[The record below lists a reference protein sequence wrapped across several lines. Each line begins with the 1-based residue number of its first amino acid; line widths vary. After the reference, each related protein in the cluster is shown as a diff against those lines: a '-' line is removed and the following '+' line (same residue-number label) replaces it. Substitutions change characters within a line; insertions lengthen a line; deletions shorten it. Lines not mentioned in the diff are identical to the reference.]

1 MTRSH
6 VKTTRYCIEVAAS
19 AIYLKLI
26 EAYQRS
32 SSDMKPIEWLEEVS
46 KTSPMYSYWRMILGC
61 QIEILLY
68 VRSLRESGFQ
78 LYVSALACII
88 SNSLPWIIVNM
99 LRGVAFIYLICQ
111 L

>member
-1 MTRSH
+1 MTRSY

-19 AIYLKLI
+19 AIYLELI

-32 SSDMKPIEWLEEVS
+32 SSDVKPIEWLEELA

-61 QIEILLY
+61 QLEILLY
-68 VRSLRESGFQ
+68 VKSLRESSFQ
-78 LYVSALACII
+78 LYVSALARII
-88 SNSLPWIIVNM
+88 SDSLPWIIINM

-111 L
+111 F